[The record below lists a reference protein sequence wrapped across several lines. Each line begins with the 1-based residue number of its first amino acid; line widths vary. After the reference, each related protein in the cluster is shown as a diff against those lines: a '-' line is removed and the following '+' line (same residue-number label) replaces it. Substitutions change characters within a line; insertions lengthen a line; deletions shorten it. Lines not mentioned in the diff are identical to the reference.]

1 MQLKPSILV
10 FFIITVRTAATSDA
24 WIPAV
29 SAPSQKMKCVTNPPS
44 VSTPPPPATPQPFS
58 CERRLLINH
67 ANHKV
72 PLGNMWA
79 CRANCC
85 TFSGINAR
93 SVGGARKVPPQPL
106 PAASAVS
113 SLTFWPLLTLL
124 LAMRSSSD
132 IPTLGPC
139 PGKNLL
145 RAWEYEVA
153 WMKRAR
159 PTRLL

>member
-1 MQLKPSILV
+1 MQLKPSI
-10 FFIITVRTAATSDA
+10 FFFYYNAENGCNLRRRDPCCFCSVAENEMRDQS
-24 WIPAV
+24 
-29 SAPSQKMKCVTNPPS
+29 SLCFHPPN
-44 VSTPPPPATPQPFS
+44 PQPFS

-93 SVGGARKVPPQPL
+93 SGGWGTEGSPPQPL